1 MQAIPTPTNDE
12 LSKLGQG
19 VFCMGLTFT
28 KRFGQDA
35 RTWTHSK
42 SGVQT
47 RSQGGNSR
55 QQRGYFYFR
64 QHLQPSLGGGVGG
77 VRPCRFLDPVC
88 NLHRRPPMRANMRGR
103 FNQPSRS
110 LAMSINTPIDRKTA
124 SRLNP
129 LISELFTEDTLDQ
142 CARLVRDLG
151 FFISLAE
158 CPEGNAEPRFGSLYL
173 ITQPIAAALFYE
185 SENAYLAA
193 ARKSQGES
201 HV

>member
-1 MQAIPTPTNDE
+1 
-12 LSKLGQG
+12 
-19 VFCMGLTFT
+19 
-28 KRFGQDA
+28 
-35 RTWTHSK
+35 
-42 SGVQT
+42 
-47 RSQGGNSR
+47 
-55 QQRGYFYFR
+55 
-64 QHLQPSLGGGVGG
+64 
-77 VRPCRFLDPVC
+77 
-88 NLHRRPPMRANMRGR
+88 
-103 FNQPSRS
+103 
-110 LAMSINTPIDRKTA
+110 MSINTPIDRKTA